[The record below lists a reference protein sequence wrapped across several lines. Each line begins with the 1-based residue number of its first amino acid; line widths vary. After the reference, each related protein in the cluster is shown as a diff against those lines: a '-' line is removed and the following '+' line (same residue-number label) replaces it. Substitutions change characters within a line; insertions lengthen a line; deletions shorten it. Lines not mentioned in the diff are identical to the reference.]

1 MRYWAKVYRVEM
13 EVLVAVC
20 DEELLGQVFEEGE
33 VVLDVRE
40 EFYGG
45 ERLTES
51 EVLEVL
57 REATIAN
64 LTGREAVRVGIRAG
78 VIDRKNVLEVQ
89 GVPHAQMV
97 RMW

>member
-1 MRYWAKVYRVEM
+1 MRYWTKVYRVEM

-33 VVLDVRE
+33 LVLDVRE

-51 EVLEVL
+51 EVLQVL

-64 LTGREAVRVGIRAG
+64 LTGRGAVRMGIKAG
-78 VIDRKNVLEVQ
+78 VIDRRNVLKVQ
-89 GVPHAQMV
+89 GIPHAQMV
-97 RMW
+97 RM